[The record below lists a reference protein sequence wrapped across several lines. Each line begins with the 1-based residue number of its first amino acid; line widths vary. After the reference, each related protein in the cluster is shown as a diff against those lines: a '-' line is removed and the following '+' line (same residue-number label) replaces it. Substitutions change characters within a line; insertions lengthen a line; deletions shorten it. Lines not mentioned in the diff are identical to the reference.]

1 MAKDKQSKARGPA
14 VRTGPL
20 MAPAV
25 SLLVLW
31 MIVPLAMT
39 IYFSTLG
46 YSLLQPD
53 AVSFVGIS
61 NYIFFF
67 QDPALWT
74 SIVNTLSLVGGVLV
88 ASIAIGTLLAVV
100 FYETFPG
107 ASIARLL
114 VIAPFFVMPTVAALI
129 WKNLLMHPVNG
140 LFAFFARSLGLPPV
154 DWFSSLPLTS
164 IGIIVTW
171 QWAPFAT
178 LILLTA
184 IQSLDRQQL
193 EAARMDGARG
203 LTLFYHITL
212 PHLAR
217 AIGVVAMIEAI
228 FLLSIFAEI
237 LVTTNGGPGS
247 ATTTLPYLIY
257 KTALL
262 DFNVGMA
269 STGGIMA
276 VVLANIVGFFLIR
289 TISRNLDS

>member
-1 MAKDKQSKARGPA
+1 MTESKHPA
-14 VRTGPL
+14 SGSPNVRTMPL

-25 SLLVLW
+25 VPLLLW
-31 MIVPLAMT
+31 MIVPLLMT
-39 IYFSTLG
+39 IYFSTLR
-46 YSLLQPD
+46 YSLLQSE
-53 AVSFVGIS
+53 AVSFVGGA
-61 NYIFFF
+61 NYVYFF
-67 QDPALWT
+67 QDPALWI
-74 SIVNTLSLVGGVLV
+74 SILNTLLLVGGVLV
-88 ASIAIGTLLAVV
+88 ASIVIGTGLAVV
-100 FYETFPG
+100 FYEKFPG
-107 ASIARLL
+107 SAVARLL
-114 VIAPFFVMPTVAALI
+114 IIAPFFVMPTVAALV

-140 LFAFFARSLGLPPV
+140 LFAYFARLLGVTPI

-178 LILLTA
+178 LILLTS
-184 IQSLDRQQL
+184 IQSLDREQI

-203 LTLFYHITL
+203 FTLFRYITL

-217 AIGVVAMIEAI
+217 AIGVVAMIETI

-257 KTALL
+257 KMALL

-269 STGGIMA
+269 STGGIFA

-289 TISRNLDS
+289 TISRNLDA

>member
-1 MAKDKQSKARGPA
+1 MSLQSAPLGPS
-14 VRTGPL
+14 VRTRPL

-25 SLLVLW
+25 IPLFLW

-39 IYFSTLG
+39 IYFSSMRYTL
-46 YSLLQPD
+46 LD
-53 AVSFVGIS
+53 AGSTSFIGFG
-61 NYIFFF
+61 NYVYFGT
-67 QDPALWT
+67 DPAFWT
-74 SIVNTLSLVGGVLV
+74 SIVNTLFLVGGVLI
-88 ASIAIGTLLAVV
+88 ASLAIGVGLAIV

-107 ASIARLL
+107 HAVARLL
-114 VIAPFFVMPTVAALI
+114 VITPFFVMPTVAALV

-140 LFAFFARSLGLPPV
+140 LFAYFARLLGLPAI
-154 DWFSSLPLTS
+154 DWFASMPLTA

-184 IQSLDRQQL
+184 IQSLDREQI

-203 LTLFYHITL
+203 LTLFFHITL

-217 AIGVVAMIEAI
+217 AIGVVAMIETI
-228 FLLSIFAEI
+228 FLLSVFAEI
-237 LVTTNGGPGS
+237 LVTTNGGPGD

-269 STGGIMA
+269 SAGGIFA
-276 VVLANIVGFFLIR
+276 VVLANVVGFFLIR
-289 TISRNLDS
+289 TISRNLDV

>member
-1 MAKDKQSKARGPA
+1 MAKDTQSKARGPA

-39 IYFSTLG
+39 IYFSTLR

-114 VIAPFFVMPTVAALI
+114 VVAPFFVMPTVAALI

-184 IQSLDRQQL
+184 IQSLDREQL

>member
-1 MAKDKQSKARGPA
+1 MFSSSVASGPNI
-14 VRTGPL
+14 RTRPL

-25 SLLVLW
+25 VPLFLW

-39 IYFSTLG
+39 LYFSTLR
-46 YSLLQPD
+46 YSLLD
-53 AVSFVGIS
+53 AASASFVGIG
-61 NYIFFF
+61 NYTYFAT
-67 QDPALWT
+67 DPAFWT
-74 SIVNTLSLVGGVLV
+74 SIANTLFLVGGVLV
-88 ASIAIGTLLAVV
+88 ASLVIGVGLAIV
-100 FYETFPG
+100 FYEGFPG
-107 ASIARLL
+107 HSVARLL
-114 VIAPFFVMPTVAALI
+114 VITPFFVMPTVAALV

-140 LFAFFARSLGLPPV
+140 LFAHFARLMGVSPV

-164 IGIIVTW
+164 VGIIVTW

-184 IQSLDRQQL
+184 IQSLDREQI

-212 PHLAR
+212 PHLSR
-217 AIGVVAMIEAI
+217 AIGVVAMIETI
-228 FLLSIFAEI
+228 FLLSVFAEI
-237 LVTTNGGPGS
+237 LVTTNGGPGD

-269 STGGIMA
+269 SAGGIFA
-276 VVLANIVGFFLIR
+276 VILANIVGFFLIR
-289 TISRNLDS
+289 TISKNLDA